1 MHALIRSKFIDDGG
15 VSCYADPATSR
26 WASVWKVNGVM
37 RYAEYAWQQI
47 DWNAS
52 PVGRFFGE
60 HNYKSSTDSNCRNL
74 TILVVSRSASA
85 TFLESANI
93 CSIDSV
99 VRSVASW
106 CIASFHNTQE
116 SLEFPLWRPLPKQ
129 QKALSSNGN
138 NFYYKPSK
146 YSTYESRKNLD
157 SFSLSIL
164 LLRSQSLS
172 EQNM

>member
-1 MHALIRSKFIDDGG
+1 MSFVSLLRLWKEGVHALIRSKFIDDGG

-26 WASVWKVNGVM
+26 WASVWKVNGIM

-60 HNYKSSTDSNCRNL
+60 RNHKSSTDSNCRNL

-106 CIASFHNTQE
+106 CIASFHNNFGVPSVTLAAQAAKSTE
-116 SLEFPLWRPLPKQ
+116 Q
-129 QKALSSNGN
+129 Q
-138 NFYYKPSK
+138 
-146 YSTYESRKNLD
+146 R
-157 SFSLSIL
+157 
-164 LLRSQSLS
+164 
-172 EQNM
+172 